1 MRSKCLSKLEVG
13 DFSLQGYSVAGEASV
28 IIAPELDC
36 AFDMGMCPREAL
48 TVNHVL
54 LSHGHT
60 DHFAGLPYY
69 FAQRDFQGIE
79 GGKVLLPAKLAEPV
93 GELMRVW
100 GRIDGQQP
108 PHEIIPMKAGDD
120 YEIRRGLFAR
130 AFATRHRSDSLGY
143 AVIEV
148 RHKLKSEYVG
158 LTGPEIVALK
168 KEGVEITD
176 RVEIPLVAFL
186 GDTAPADYSALPCV
200 AQAKVL
206 LIECTFFEDEHRDRA
221 RQGKHLHV
229 HDLPGILEGMKNE
242 RIVLIHVTRR
252 TNLGFARKQL
262 KALLDKSVL
271 ARVSFLMDRK
281 HMEAE

>member
-1 MRSKCLSKLEVG
+1 MRARGLSKLDVG
-13 DFSLQGYSVAGEASV
+13 DFSLHGYSVAGEASV

-36 AFDMGMCPREAL
+36 AFDIGTCPREAL

-93 GELMRVW
+93 HELMRAW

-108 PHEIIPMKAGDD
+108 PHEIIPMKAGED
-120 YEIRRGLFAR
+120 YEIRRGLYAR
-130 AFATRHRSDSLGY
+130 AFATRHRSESLGY
-143 AVIEV
+143 SLIEV

-158 LTGPEIVALK
+158 LTGPEIVTLK
-168 KEGVEITD
+168 TEGIEVTD
-176 RVEIPLVAFL
+176 RVDIPLVAFL
-186 GDTAPADYSALPCV
+186 GDTAPADYSSLPCV

-206 LIECTFFEDEHRDRA
+206 LIECTFFEDDHKERA
-221 RQGKHLHV
+221 RHGKHLHV
-229 HDLPGILEGMKNE
+229 QDLPGILEGMENE
-242 RIVLIHVTRR
+242 RIILIHVTRR
-252 TNLGFARKQL
+252 THLGFARKQL
-262 KALLDKSVL
+262 KRLLDKSIME
-271 ARVSFLMDRK
+271 RVSFLMDQK
-281 HMEAE
+281 HMED